1 MLVEAAGVEPCKDAR
16 LRVRRLVKLPFAR
29 SHVRISYAVFGAR
42 NRRDRLYVP
51 RGFRCRNLLLRNSAF
66 SSSGASTRKRS
77 MKYCRWTRLCPP
89 CCAAR
94 ATLADRCSSRLAF
107 LCLASPAS
115 FLLSQAAIL
124 PVTQRERRK
133 PAALQQREP
142 VAAGWPAGRRT
153 SQPVASCF

>member
-1 MLVEAAGVEPCKDAR
+1 MKSG
-16 LRVRRLVKLPFAR
+16 
-29 SHVRISYAVFGAR
+29 
-42 NRRDRLYVP
+42 
-51 RGFRCRNLLLRNSAF
+51 RGP
-66 SSSGASTRKRS
+66 
-77 MKYCRWTRLCPP
+77 RLCPP

-94 ATLADRCSSRLAF
+94 ATFADRCSSRLAF

-142 VAAGWPAGRRT
+142 VAAGCSAERRT
-153 SQPVASCF
+153 PHPVPACLPPPAVSPWPPCSAASDP